1 MLNRKNATLSA
12 EVVSYNKK
20 KEVVTVSLK
29 RLDNSEF
36 IEEMVMTVN
45 TFKTM
50 FPELIGIDYVAINKE
65 ILPEKYSLGSNG
77 LDENDKEIS
86 WVLNYQLTD
95 YDVIPYNEIQN
106 LTRILVNQLKESILK
121 QQKFAE
127 VKSNMDVCYAEG
139 NLFTIIEII

>member
-1 MLNRKNATLSA
+1 MLNRKNATLQA

-50 FPELIGIDYVAINKE
+50 FPELISPTFSVNTN
-65 ILPEKYSLGSNG
+65 ILPEKYG
-77 LDENDKEIS
+77 LINDEADYNEQSVS

-95 YDVIPYNEIQN
+95 NETIPYNEIQN
-106 LTRILVNQLKESILK
+106 LTRILVNQFKESVIK

-127 VKSNMDVCYAEG
+127 VKSNMDVCYFEG
-139 NLFTIIEII
+139 NLFTTIEIN